1 MVVGG
6 ELQENLNAHIAG
18 GIHDPDAYHFGY
30 VGRDEYLE
38 ISATLTFTLTVLSFA
53 HISLARMSATKTL
66 LSLATPISQGAEA
79 ASQIVFIFA
88 STTQNDI

>member
-6 ELQENLNAHIAG
+6 ELQENLNAHIA

-38 ISATLTFTLTVLSFA
+38 ISATLTFTLTFICTYL
-53 HISLARMSATKTL
+53 ISKNECYENAL
-66 LSLATPISQGAEA
+66 ISSHA
-79 ASQIVFIFA
+79 
-88 STTQNDI
+88 DIPRSRSSKSDRLHLPEHNSE